1 MGSSKTQKRRDKIKD
16 QVKMSKQSVLIDPY
30 FNLGTSKSSKI
41 DKPNKEIVIQEIAN
55 ITKENEIEIKIA
67 FRLLPSKASF
77 SKVNLDL
84 YFEEQLL
91 NSTILGIPQGSLS
104 TDSFEFPQ
112 ILDMKGMVQGRY
124 TVRIEMYEPWS
135 NGEKLNYAFKEM
147 VISYVPQKRESRYVK
162 VPTVKSVA
170 GNDLTIVT
178 SSIKTLYRDIE
189 KDQKREGI
197 SNRDIW

>member
-1 MGSSKTQKRRDKIKD
+1 MSSSKNQKRRDKTKD
-16 QVKMSKQSVLIDPY
+16 QAKMSKQSMLIDPY
-30 FNLGTSKSSKI
+30 FNLGTSKSNKT

-67 FRLLPSKASF
+67 FSLLPSKASF

-91 NSTILGIPQGSLS
+91 NSTILDIPQGSLT

-147 VISYVPQKRESRYVK
+147 VIAYVPQKRESRYVR

-178 SSIKTLYRDIE
+178 SSIKTLYHDIE

>member
-1 MGSSKTQKRRDKIKD
+1 MGSSKTQKRRDKTKD

-30 FNLGTSKSSKI
+30 FNLGTSKSNKI
-41 DKPNKEIVIQEIAN
+41 DKLNKEIVIQEIAN
-55 ITKENEIEIKIA
+55 ITKENEVEIKIA

-135 NGEKLNYAFKEM
+135 TGEKLNYTFKEM

-162 VPTVKSVA
+162 VPTIKSVA

-178 SSIKTLYRDIE
+178 SSITALYRDIE